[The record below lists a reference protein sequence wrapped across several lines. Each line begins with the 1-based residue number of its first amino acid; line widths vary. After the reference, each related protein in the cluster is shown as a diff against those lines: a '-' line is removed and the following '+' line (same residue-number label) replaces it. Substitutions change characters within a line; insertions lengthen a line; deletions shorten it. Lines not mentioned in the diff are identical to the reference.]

1 MDHRLPRM
9 DQKVAIEILL
19 MVALNSLALKKS
31 LAFMYLVDQRNAPK
45 STLGAKFA
53 HGFVTNQKKKFQTWL
68 THNSRV
74 QSTPPL
80 LLRGTRPSCINLGS
94 WWGYESQ
101 F

>member
-68 THNSRV
+68 TRNSRD
-74 QSTPPL
+74 QSTIPPADQ
-80 LLRGTRPSCINLGS
+80 GHQT
-94 WWGYESQ
+94 
-101 F
+101 